1 MIFQAEVLITPR
13 EGVLDTQ
20 GKPVEKTLTHLGYK
34 GVDEV
39 RVGKIV
45 TMKLEANTKQ
55 EAVKI
60 LESMCSDLLCNDL
73 IETFSISVK
82 ETVR

>member
-20 GKPVEKTLTHLGYK
+20 GKAVEKTLTHLGYK

-39 RVGKIV
+39 KVGKIV
-45 TMKLEANTKQ
+45 KMKLEADTEQ
-55 EAVKI
+55 EAVKS

-73 IETFSISVK
+73 IETFNISVR
-82 ETVR
+82 EAVR

>member
-20 GKPVEKTLTHLGYK
+20 GKAVEKTLTHLGYK
-34 GVDEV
+34 GVNEV

>member
-20 GKPVEKTLTHLGYK
+20 GKAVEKTLTQLGYK
-34 GVDEV
+34 GLDEV

-45 TMKLEANTKQ
+45 KMKLEADTEQ
-55 EAVKI
+55 EAVKS

-73 IETFSISVK
+73 IETFNISVR

>member
-20 GKPVEKTLTHLGYK
+20 GKAVEKTLTHLGYK

-73 IETFSISVK
+73 IETFSISLK

>member
-13 EGVLDTQ
+13 EGKVDTQ
-20 GKPVEKTLTHLGYK
+20 GKAVEKTLTHLGYRIN
-34 GVDEV
+34 EV

-45 TMKLEANTKQ
+45 RMQLDAPTKE
-55 EAVKI
+55 EAVKD

-73 IETFSISVK
+73 D
-82 ETVR
+82 RDL

>member
-20 GKPVEKTLTHLGYK
+20 GKAVEKTLTHLGYK

-39 RVGKIV
+39 KVGKIV

>member
-13 EGVLDTQ
+13 GGVLDTQ
-20 GKPVEKTLTHLGYK
+20 GKAVEKTLTHLGYK

>member
-20 GKPVEKTLTHLGYK
+20 GKAVEKTLTHLGYK

-45 TMKLEANTKQ
+45 TMKLEAGTKQ

>member
-20 GKPVEKTLTHLGYK
+20 GKAVEKTLTHLGYK

-73 IETFSISVK
+73 IETFNISVR

>member
-20 GKPVEKTLTHLGYK
+20 GKAVEKTLTHLGYK

-73 IETFSISVK
+73 IETCSISVK

>member
-1 MIFQAEVLITPR
+1 MIFQAEVVITPR

-20 GKPVEKTLTHLGYK
+20 GKAVEKTLTNLGYK

-45 TMKLEANTKQ
+45 KMKLEAETDE
-55 EAVKI
+55 EAIKI
-60 LESMCSDLLCNDL
+60 IGSMCSDLLCNDL
-73 IETFSISVK
+73 IETFNISVR
-82 ETVR
+82 ETG

>member
-20 GKPVEKTLTHLGYK
+20 GKAVEKTLIHLGYK
-34 GVDEV
+34 GLDEV

-45 TMKLEANTKQ
+45 KMKLEADTEQ
-55 EAVKI
+55 EAVKS

-73 IETFSISVK
+73 IETFNISVR

>member
-20 GKPVEKTLTHLGYK
+20 GKAVEKTLTHLGYM

-39 RVGKIV
+39 KVGKIV

>member
-20 GKPVEKTLTHLGYK
+20 GKAVEKTLTHLGYK

-45 TMKLEANTKQ
+45 KMKLEARTEQ

-60 LESMCSDLLCNDL
+60 VESMCSDLLCNDL

-82 ETVR
+82 ETGR

>member
-20 GKPVEKTLTHLGYK
+20 GKAVEKTLTHLGYK

-45 TMKLEANTKQ
+45 KMKLEADTEH

-82 ETVR
+82 ETGR

>member
-20 GKPVEKTLTHLGYK
+20 GKAVEKTLTHLGYK

>member
-20 GKPVEKTLTHLGYK
+20 GKAVEKTLTHLGYK

-45 TMKLEANTKQ
+45 KMKLEAKTEQ

-73 IETFSISVK
+73 IETSSISVK
-82 ETVR
+82 ETGR

>member
-20 GKPVEKTLTHLGYK
+20 GKAVEKTLTHLGYK
-34 GVDEV
+34 GLDEV

>member
-20 GKPVEKTLTHLGYK
+20 GKAVEKTLTHLGYK
-34 GVDEV
+34 GINEV

-45 TMKLEANTKQ
+45 KMDLEAPTK
-55 EAVKI
+55 EDAVKD

-73 IETFSISVK
+73 IETFNISVR
-82 ETVR
+82 ERA

>member
-13 EGVLDTQ
+13 GGVLDTQ
-20 GKPVEKTLTHLGYK
+20 GKAVEKTLTHLGYK

-39 RVGKIV
+39 KVGKIV

>member
-20 GKPVEKTLTHLGYK
+20 GKAVEKTLTHLGYK
-34 GVDEV
+34 GIDEV